1 MVCGII
7 RQMDTTTSL
16 REQVGKILEIIKSD
30 IATIRTGRATPSLV
44 ESLVV
49 SVYGGSAKM
58 KVLEC
63 ATIGTLDTQTL
74 VITPF
79 DHSIIHEIEKGI
91 RESNTGLSPVVDGT
105 VIRISLPPL
114 SQERREELI
123 KLMHQK
129 LENGKVMI
137 RQARHEAM
145 EEIKKND
152 DGVSED
158 EVERLEKEAQKM
170 IDDAILMIESIGKHK
185 SDELMQI

>member
-1 MVCGII
+1 
-7 RQMDTTTSL
+7 MDITQNL
-16 REQVGKILEIIKSD
+16 KDQIGKILEIIKAD
-30 IATIRTGRATPSLV
+30 IGAIRTGRATPALV
-44 ESLVV
+44 ENLSVM
-49 SVYGGSAKM
+49 VYGGSAKM
-58 KVLEC
+58 KVLEV

-137 RQARHEAM
+137 RQARHETM
-145 EEIKKND
+145 EEIKKNS
-152 DGVSED
+152 DGMSED
-158 EVERLEKEAQKM
+158 ETERLEKEAQKM
-170 IDDAILMIESIGKHK
+170 IDDAILIVENIGKQK